1 MDTCNKREEQ
11 NSNESTSPKE
21 AGYSQQYINDCQKFN
36 KLIERNIRTLRR
48 ISYKDK
54 LEELY
59 QGFEN
64 EDQLRHLDFYNFSFS
79 QYIGLAKLLTFWD
92 EYIPNNVICSHSKPL
107 QKQNSITGFMDFST
121 LKPKSG
127 LKKSTKRIS
136 IFKINNM
143 TILQDFLEKQ
153 IGEICCNVVFNLHQ
167 ILQAIDEKN
176 LSMLPESP
184 IIPKETIET
193 LCQDCENI
201 TTESR
206 LPMEYFYKDFL
217 SVYYWDGLFGEISGK
232 IGDLLYDILSQCYK
246 LNNPDHAHFTIR
258 MSILDSLNLLTL
270 SEKSI
275 KERIWL
281 KKNSYCYYNEIS
293 YVICYTVCTY
303 RNSNDTNKLIPI
315 LLDGITSDTLQHF
328 DPLWNKLKRYA
339 ECKDRL
345 GVNVESLNKNTV
357 FQDLKTL
364 DEATNY
370 LRYVEGNE
378 SYSSIEEGSED
389 VTVPDKENNDNK
401 ELIQPRKSVKLKTN
415 EIPNLSSTR
424 QDSAQVNN
432 IDEKEEIVTST
443 VTFGLNLDQKTVEY
457 LFDKMNEKYFCK
469 TSLKQFTYVLTGR
482 GEPEHTHQIEWIA
495 TSRSFAVF
503 IGIVCH
509 NCNKKWIMGRKY
521 FTGEFNKN
529 LSDDYSSFANKLG
542 TSSEPIPKGF
552 ASKSAY
558 INETDESLKQL
569 IVILKDFKIAN
580 Q

>member
-1 MDTCNKREEQ
+1 MDTCNKKEKQ
-11 NSNESTSPKE
+11 NSNESTSQKG
-21 AGYSQQYINDCQKFN
+21 AGYSQQYVNDCQKFN

-59 QGFEN
+59 QGFED
-64 EDQLRHLDFYNFSFS
+64 EGQLKHLDFYNFSFS
-79 QYIGLAKLLTFWD
+79 EYMGIAKLLTFWD
-92 EYIPNNVICSHSKPL
+92 EYIPNSIICSRSKPL
-107 QKQNSITGFMDFST
+107 QKRNFITGFIDFST
-121 LKPKSG
+121 LKPKSE
-127 LKKSTKRIS
+127 LKMRSKRINT
-136 IFKINNM
+136 FKINNM
-143 TILQDFLEKQ
+143 TILRDFLEKQ

-167 ILQAIDEKN
+167 ILQAMDEEN
-176 LSMLPESP
+176 LSMLPDDP
-184 IIPKETIET
+184 IIPKQIV
-193 LCQDCENI
+193 
-201 TTESR
+201 ESIHANNKNAATKSQ
-206 LPMEYFYKDFL
+206 LPMEYFYRDHIQ
-217 SVYYWDGLFGEISGK
+217 VYYWDSLFGEIAEK
-232 IGDLLYDILSQCYK
+232 IGGTLYNTLSQCYK
-246 LNNPDHAHFTIR
+246 LDNPCHAHYIIKNGIFN
-258 MSILDSLNLLTL
+258 SFKLLTL
-270 SEKSI
+270 SEQSV
-275 KERIWL
+275 KEKIWL
-281 KKNSYCYYNEIS
+281 GKNGYDSYGEIN
-293 YVICYTVCTY
+293 YAICYTVCTY

-328 DPLWNKLKRYA
+328 NPLWNKLKRYV
-339 ECKDRL
+339 EYKDRL
-345 GVNVESLNKNTV
+345 RVNVESLNKNTV

-389 VTVPDKENNDNK
+389 VTVPDKENNDNN
-401 ELIQPRKSVKLKTN
+401 IQQRKSVKLKTN

-443 VTFGLNLDQKTVEY
+443 VTFGLNLDQKNVEY
-457 LFDKMNEKYFCK
+457 LFDEMNENYFRK

-495 TSRSFAVF
+495 SSRSFAVF

>member
-328 DPLWNKLKRYA
+328 NPLWNKLKRYV
-339 ECKDRL
+339 EYKDRL
-345 GVNVESLNKNTV
+345 RVNVESLNKNTV
-357 FQDLKTL
+357 FQHIKTL
-364 DEATNY
+364 DEAIDY

-378 SYSSIEEGSED
+378 PYNSIGESSKDTI
-389 VTVPDKENNDNK
+389 VPDKENNDKGLTPQIKHEPTEPIINETSALLSHGKDRPQVNK
-401 ELIQPRKSVKLKTN
+401 KADDIKKTI
-415 EIPNLSSTR
+415 IPNLY
-424 QDSAQVNN
+424 
-432 IDEKEEIVTST
+432 E
-443 VTFGLNLDQKTVEY
+443 
-457 LFDKMNEKYFCK
+457 KMNK
-469 TSLKQFTYVLTGR
+469 TFFEGTSPDLLYYILTDKDK
-482 GEPEHTHQIEWIA
+482 PNDFQPITWKA
-495 TSRSFAVF
+495 SSRSFAVF
-503 IGIVCH
+503 IGIVY
-509 NCNKKWIMGRKY
+509 NNRNNKWILAKERFNGK
-521 FTGEFNKN
+521 FNKN
-529 LSDDYSSFANKLG
+529 LSDDYSKFIKKYNTNSISIPDNYESTDAYLSEKDEELKKLMGILYSYCKERNK
-542 TSSEPIPKGF
+542 
-552 ASKSAY
+552 
-558 INETDESLKQL
+558 
-569 IVILKDFKIAN
+569 
-580 Q
+580 

>member
-1 MDTCNKREEQ
+1 MDTCNKKEKQ
-11 NSNESTSPKE
+11 NSNESTSQKGT
-21 AGYSQQYINDCQKFN
+21 GYSQQYINDCQKFN

-59 QGFEN
+59 QGFED
-64 EDQLRHLDFYNFSFS
+64 EGQLKHLDFYNFSFS
-79 QYIGLAKLLTFWD
+79 EYMGIAKLLTFWD
-92 EYIPNNVICSHSKPL
+92 EYIPNSIICSRSKPL
-107 QKQNSITGFMDFST
+107 QKRNFITGFIDFST
-121 LKPKSG
+121 LKPKSE
-127 LKKSTKRIS
+127 LKMRAKRINT
-136 IFKINNM
+136 FKINNM
-143 TILQDFLEKQ
+143 TILRDFLEKQ

-167 ILQAIDEKN
+167 ILQAMDEEN
-176 LSMLPESP
+176 LSMLPDDP
-184 IIPKETIET
+184 IIPKQIV
-193 LCQDCENI
+193 
-201 TTESR
+201 ESIHANNKNAATKSQ
-206 LPMEYFYKDFL
+206 LPMEYFYRDHIQ
-217 SVYYWDGLFGEISGK
+217 VYYWDSLFGEIAEK
-232 IGDLLYDILSQCYK
+232 IGGTLYNTLSQCYK
-246 LNNPDHAHFTIR
+246 LDNPCHAHYIIKNGIFN
-258 MSILDSLNLLTL
+258 SFKLLTL
-270 SEKSI
+270 SEQSV
-275 KERIWL
+275 KEKIWL
-281 KKNSYCYYNEIS
+281 GKNGYDSYGEIN
-293 YVICYTVCTY
+293 YAICYTVCTY

-328 DPLWNKLKRYA
+328 NPLWNKLKRYV
-339 ECKDRL
+339 EYKDRL
-345 GVNVESLNKNTV
+345 RVNVESLNKNTV

-389 VTVPDKENNDNK
+389 VTVPDKENNDNN
-401 ELIQPRKSVKLKTN
+401 IQQRKSVKLKTN

-443 VTFGLNLDQKTVEY
+443 VTFGLNLDQKNVEY
-457 LFDKMNEKYFCK
+457 LFDEMNENYFRK

-495 TSRSFAVF
+495 SSRSFAVF

>member
-1 MDTCNKREEQ
+1 MDTCNKKEKQ
-11 NSNESTSPKE
+11 NSNESTSQKG
-21 AGYSQQYINDCQKFN
+21 AGYSQQYVNDCQKFN

-59 QGFEN
+59 QGFED
-64 EDQLRHLDFYNFSFS
+64 EGQLKHLDFYNFSFS
-79 QYIGLAKLLTFWD
+79 EYMGIAKLLTFWD
-92 EYIPNNVICSHSKPL
+92 EYIPNSIICSRSKPL
-107 QKQNSITGFMDFST
+107 QKRNFITGFIDFST
-121 LKPKSG
+121 LKPKSE
-127 LKKSTKRIS
+127 LKMRAKRINT
-136 IFKINNM
+136 FKINNM
-143 TILQDFLEKQ
+143 TILRDFLEKQ

-167 ILQAIDEKN
+167 ILQAMDEEN
-176 LSMLPESP
+176 LSMLPDDP
-184 IIPKETIET
+184 IIPKQIV
-193 LCQDCENI
+193 
-201 TTESR
+201 ESIHANNKNAATKSQ
-206 LPMEYFYKDFL
+206 LPMEYFYRDHIQ
-217 SVYYWDGLFGEISGK
+217 VYYWDSLFGEIAEK
-232 IGDLLYDILSQCYK
+232 IGGTLYNTLSQCYK
-246 LNNPDHAHFTIR
+246 LDNPCHAHYIIKNGIFN
-258 MSILDSLNLLTL
+258 SFKLLTL
-270 SEKSI
+270 SEQSV
-275 KERIWL
+275 KEKIWL
-281 KKNSYCYYNEIS
+281 GKNGYDSYGEIN
-293 YVICYTVCTY
+293 YAICYTVCTY

-328 DPLWNKLKRYA
+328 NPLWNKLKRYV
-339 ECKDRL
+339 EYKDRL
-345 GVNVESLNKNTV
+345 RVNVESLNKNTV

-389 VTVPDKENNDNK
+389 VTVPDKENNDNN
-401 ELIQPRKSVKLKTN
+401 IQQRKSVKLKTN

-443 VTFGLNLDQKTVEY
+443 VTFGLNLDQKNVEY
-457 LFDKMNEKYFCK
+457 LFDEMNENYFRK

-495 TSRSFAVF
+495 SSRSFAVF